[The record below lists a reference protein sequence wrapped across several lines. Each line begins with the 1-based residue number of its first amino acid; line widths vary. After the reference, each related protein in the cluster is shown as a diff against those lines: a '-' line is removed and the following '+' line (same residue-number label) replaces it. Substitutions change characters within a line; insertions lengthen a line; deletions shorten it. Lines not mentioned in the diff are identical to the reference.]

1 MSFLIIYFL
10 APVLF
15 QNHSPPPPLPPPSPH
30 PNFNPLIIKK
40 LPTAPCLKIVTQNIF
55 KKRQLKIEV
64 QREDVTGNSIEQSLG
79 FVLNQGKKKK
89 RKNRRSIQKKEDQ
102 LKWPAERQQT
112 TTLLG
117 MAITFIRKTCFV
129 LIFFSNNSIL
139 QTLCKN
145 CSCYFDISKL
155 FIFNPSFSKN

>member
-89 RKNRRSIQKKEDQ
+89 RKNRRSI
-102 LKWPAERQQT
+102 
-112 TTLLG
+112 
-117 MAITFIRKTCFV
+117 
-129 LIFFSNNSIL
+129 
-139 QTLCKN
+139 
-145 CSCYFDISKL
+145 
-155 FIFNPSFSKN
+155 